1 MKYTAY
7 IDETGTHALDT
18 SCTGESNLFICTAVM
33 VKVEEHDCVES
44 RMKHISAKYFGGS
57 EVKSKN
63 IGRNHE
69 RRMQVLKE
77 LEGTSFSYF
86 SLIVNKDR
94 IDRDTGLRYKKAFY
108 KFVNKMLYERLL
120 KEFGSLHI
128 IADTIGGRE
137 YMDSFKRYLSNKRL
151 SLLSTFTHC
160 FKDSKTTPLLQLADL
175 ITGTLGYCFVDTKI
189 GPHSQALR
197 EILRSRELYVQVWPL
212 RSSLQTAKVSC
223 TNDDAILMSSQERAQ
238 DFINGRDLVD
248 DEFSQMRICIV
259 NKLLFQHVFEFENK
273 KSLSASEL
281 MDYLEGRGFE
291 RPSGLTFRSKIIGKI
306 RDAGIIISG
315 TSKGYRLAGS
325 RQDIEDYLEHNRN
338 IIEPMLSRLRRAQTV
353 IKTDVSVELDIL
365 AGQNFQLLKMIV
377 ECYAD
382 AEGMLFTSREDA
394 SDAP

>member
-1 MKYTAY
+1 MEYTAY
-7 IDETGTHALDT
+7 VDETGTHALDT
-18 SCTGESNLFICTAVM
+18 LCTGESNLFICTAVL
-33 VKVEEHDCVES
+33 VKSEEHDRVEL
-44 RMKHISAKYFGGS
+44 RMKYISAKYFGGA

-77 LEGTSFSYF
+77 LDGTNFSFF

-94 IDRDTGLRYKKAFY
+94 IDRDTGLRYKKTFY
-108 KFVNKMLYERLL
+108 KFVNKMLYERLF

-128 IADTIGGRE
+128 VADTIGGKE
-137 YMDSFKRYLSNKRL
+137 YMDSYKEYLSNKRL
-151 SLLSTFTHC
+151 SLFSTFTHC

-175 ITGTLGYCFVDTKI
+175 VTGTLGYCFVDTKI
-189 GPHSQALR
+189 GPHSQGLR
-197 EILRSRELYVQVWPL
+197 EILRPRELYVQVWPL
-212 RSSLQTAKVSC
+212 QRSLHIGNVSC
-223 TNDDAILMSSQERAQ
+223 ANDEAILMSSQGRAQ
-238 DFINGRDLVD
+238 DFINGTDSVD
-248 DEFSQMRICIV
+248 DEFSEMRICVV

-291 RPSGLTFRSKIIGKI
+291 RLSEPTFRSKVIGKI

-315 TSKGYRLAGS
+315 TSKGYRLAVS

-353 IKTDVSVELDIL
+353 IKIDVSSELDIL
-365 AGQNFQLLKMIV
+365 AGQNFQLLK
-377 ECYAD
+377 
-382 AEGMLFTSREDA
+382 G
-394 SDAP
+394 